1 MRLTGRVLIT
11 VGVIAG
17 FFAVLVATAF
27 IEVDSRSSSAGKSVR
42 DGHGSAQF
50 NSAEQFALA
59 ADDGSLFGQVRSWDR
74 RASGPALQ
82 TVQLPR
88 GPRDV
93 LFLFPR
99 PNGYRLEDVAREF
112 PNVVTVEQGR
122 YRIQKSI
129 IAVRTELSIG
139 ESVRVLEL
147 RSDPSDYTVVA
158 GVEGAVTYQG
168 TKDYPLYVT
177 SVLSATG
184 HPDRDPTDGRS
195 YLTTR
200 SGSMVLEHVRTS
212 YLGYND
218 GQTSG
223 VSWMGRDSEFATG
236 AINDSQLSDS
246 RFGAYTSQVADM
258 QVNRTQFNNNEVYG
272 FDPHT
277 GTVRTMV
284 RDSVARGNGR
294 HGFIFS
300 KGCDDNAI
308 YNSVAANNGGVGF
321 MIDDGN
327 PLRSGI
333 EASDRNTLSGIIA
346 TDNATGGVVIEGGDS
361 NQVSAAVIS
370 GSPTGVAVRAS
381 ATNTSV
387 DGVSVKGGGQ
397 VGLQLTSKSSHTRV
411 TGGGIEATNGVSIDG
426 SRDNSLNGVGI
437 TAQGIGLRLKESAS
451 SQHFEAV
458 TVNGVGPAPIRVD
471 GDEATLPGVTVVSW
485 STQTEPMSSR
495 AMAILFVLHPLS
507 VGAWLLIICVPVVM
521 WLRGRRRRV
530 NRWDEI
536 RRASGSVG

>member
-1 MRLTGRVLIT
+1 MRLAGRVLIT
-11 VGVIAG
+11 MVVIAG
-17 FFAVLVATAF
+17 FLAVLVATALV
-27 IEVDSRSSSAGKSVR
+27 EAGSESSSASGSVR

-59 ADDGSLFGQVRSWDR
+59 ADDASLYGQTRGRSSSL
-74 RASGPALQ
+74 SGPLLE
-82 TVQLPR
+82 TVELPR
-88 GPRDV
+88 GPREV

-99 PNGYRLEDVAREF
+99 PNGYRLEDVAKEF
-112 PNVVTVEQGR
+112 PSVVTIDQGR

-129 IAVRTELSIG
+129 VVVRTQLVIG
-139 ESVRVLEL
+139 ESVRVVEL
-147 RSDPSDYTVVA
+147 RSDPSDYVVVA
-158 GVEGAVTYQG
+158 GVEGSVTYRG
-168 TKDYPLYVT
+168 SAADPLYVT

-184 HPDRDPTDGRS
+184 YPDRDPTDGRS

-200 SGSMVLEHVRTS
+200 SGAMVLDHVRTA

-223 VSWMGRDSEFATG
+223 VSWMGSESQFATG
-236 AINDSQLSDS
+236 AINDSELSDG

-277 GTVRTMV
+277 GTVRTVV
-284 RDSVARGNGR
+284 RDSLARGNGR

-300 KGCDDNAI
+300 KGCDDNAV
-308 YNSVAANNGGVGF
+308 YNSTAVNNGGVGF

-333 EASDRNTLSGIIA
+333 DASDRNILSGITA
-346 TDNATGGVVIEGGDS
+346 VGNKSAGVVIEGGDS
-361 NQVSAAVIS
+361 NQVVAAEVS
-370 GSPTGVAVRAS
+370 GSPIGLAVRS
-381 ATNTSV
+381 NATNTGI
-387 DGVSVKGGGQ
+387 DAIAVKSAGQ
-397 VGLQLTSKSSHTRV
+397 VGLQFAAESSHSRV
-411 TGGGIEATNGVSIDG
+411 TGGGIEAAHGVVING
-426 SRDNSLNGVGI
+426 SRDNSLNDIGI
-437 TAQGIGLRLKESAS
+437 TAQGVGIRLKDSAD

-458 TVNGVGPAPIRVD
+458 TVNGAGAAAIRVD
-471 GDEATLPGVTVVSW
+471 GDDSTLPGVTVVSW

-495 AMAILFVLHPLS
+495 AMAVLFVLHPLS
-507 VGAWLLIICVPVVM
+507 VGAWLVIICVPVFM
-521 WLRGRRRRV
+521 WLRSRRHRI

-536 RRASGSVG
+536 RRASSSPG